1 MHFDHILPEDRNS
14 LLAIILATVTGFPGG
29 SVVKNL
35 PASVRDTGWTPRLE
49 VGPLDWKDSLDKEMA
64 THLSILP

>member
-1 MHFDHILPEDRNS
+1 MYFDHILPEDRNS

-35 PASVRDTGWTPRLE
+35 SASVGDTGWTPRLE
-49 VGPLDWKDSLDKEMA
+49 RFPG
-64 THLSILP
+64 